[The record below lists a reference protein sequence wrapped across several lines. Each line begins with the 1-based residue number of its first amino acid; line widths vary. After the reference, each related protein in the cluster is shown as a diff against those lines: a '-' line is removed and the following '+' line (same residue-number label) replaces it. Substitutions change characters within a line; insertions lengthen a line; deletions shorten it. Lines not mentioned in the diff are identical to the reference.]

1 MEIIKF
7 NPIYSITNYKVNST
21 ITIKIQKSI
30 QFLGQYKQKNILN
43 KLEKKTIDF
52 RNKKFL
58 P

>member
-43 KLEKKTIDF
+43 KLEKKNY
-52 RNKKFL
+52 RL
-58 P
+58 